1 MNALGD
7 PLYVDG
13 MEALPRMLVGYA
25 ARRADVRSGGG
36 KAARRPKAGLVELQD
51 TFWSTPR
58 PAALRRWREGLPAAL
73 ALSCRASQLITH
85 DLESGLYRGVAAAER
100 ARLLDAGGLRAT
112 ALIEQA
118 TRATEAACSALSAC
132 AVVYDTPLGF
142 SPTAEHR
149 RRMSAFFSGLER
161 AQGRLYVWEPHGVWS
176 ADEVEAICRELEL
189 VPCFDPLADD
199 PLRPVA
205 LETVYCRLRAPD
217 YHEGQIDRLVEWALN
232 QPRAV
237 IVFAGP
243 QGERQAR
250 RFTASAINLG
260 AGASL
265 GLEQAEGLAEAPALP

>member
-1 MNALGD
+1 
-7 PLYVDG
+7 

-25 ARRADVRSGGG
+25 ARRAGVRSAGS
-36 KAARRPKAGLVELQD
+36 KAGRRPKAGLVELQD

-85 DLESGLYRGVAAAER
+85 DLDSGVYRGLYRGAPAAER
-100 ARLLDAGGLRAT
+100 ARLADAGGLRAT

-118 TRATEAACSALSAC
+118 SRATEAACSALSAF

-149 RRMSAFFSGLER
+149 RRMGAFFSGFER
-161 AQGRLYVWEPHGVWS
+161 APGRLYVWEPHGVWS
-176 ADEVEAICRELEL
+176 ADEVEAICRELDL
-189 VPCFDPLADD
+189 VPCFDPLAED
-199 PLRPVA
+199 PMRPVA

-232 QPRAV
+232 QPRSV
-237 IVFAGP
+237 LVFAGP

-250 RFTASAINLG
+250 RFTATAISLG

-265 GLEQAEGLAEAPALP
+265 GLEQDAALDDSPELP